1 MESVRLLKPEET
13 VEQRTWNQSAEGMLR
28 RLLHNMEIRT
38 VSPKEMIIVY
48 VDNLEGHRHLVI
60 ESTQHDELKLAGLL
74 TTAAK
79 RQADLMLYGE

>member
-1 MESVRLLKPEET
+1 MESVRLLKPEES
-13 VEQRTWNQSAEGMLR
+13 VEQRKWSHSAEGMLR
-28 RLLHNMEIRT
+28 RLLHAMETRAT
-38 VSPKEMIIVY
+38 VPKEMIIIY

-79 RQADLMLYGE
+79 RQSDLMLYGE